1 MQTYTLVVQNAV
13 DRTEL
18 GVATAAV
25 QFFRN
30 VGSTIGI
37 AVLGS
42 IMSSA
47 MMPKIQEHLPAGAK
61 NMGGSMGAGSGVG
74 SALDPAKLEA
84 LPGPIVDAIHQGMG
98 EAMHLVF
105 VSGVP
110 FVAAALVLALFVK
123 QLTLRTTH

>member
-47 MMPKIQEHLPAGAK
+47 MMPKIQEHLPAG
-61 NMGGSMGAGSGVG
+61 GQEYGRLDGCGFRGWFCLGSG
-74 SALDPAKLEA
+74 E
-84 LPGPIVDAIHQGMG
+84 
-98 EAMHLVF
+98 
-105 VSGVP
+105 
-110 FVAAALVLALFVK
+110 
-123 QLTLRTTH
+123 T